1 MTFEE
6 YKNNFENFLTG
17 TGQVWLDSF
26 YTTNRN
32 FRHILIDMKF
42 RRQTSKRF
50 QGFSQEEL
58 IILLYKSNILK
69 EPLDKTFTK
78 LEVNDS
84 VITSTGYLCTVTEI
98 MPSGRVKIRPKNSL
112 EIKTTLSSALVKVN
126 PTVNLEF

>member
-6 YKNNFENFLTG
+6 YKNRFENFLTD
-17 TGQVWLDSF
+17 TGQVWSDPF
-26 YTTNRN
+26 YTNNRN

-42 RRQTSKRF
+42 HRETSKRF

-58 IILLYKSNILK
+58 VILLYKSNILK

-84 VITSTGYLCTVTEI
+84 VIISTGVVSTVIQI
-98 MPSGRVKIRPKNSL
+98 MPSGIVKIQPRNSL
-112 EIKTTLSSALVKVN
+112 KIKTTLSSTLVKVN

>member
-6 YKNNFENFLTG
+6 YKNRFENFLTD

-26 YTTNRN
+26 YKDNKN

-42 RRQTSKRF
+42 HQETSKKF

-84 VITSTGYLCTVTEI
+84 VITSTGVVYTVTQI
-98 MPSGRVKIRPKNSL
+98 MPSGRVKIQPRNSFEIKSILSSDLIKITPQVSL
-112 EIKTTLSSALVKVN
+112 EI
-126 PTVNLEF
+126 